1 MLHANSYGTS
11 LLGFP
16 VFHNQGSVAAS
27 RHPTPDIPGVSLP
40 FVPDCRSMYKV
51 NYYFQIIFI
60 YFLISMDSAQAFRDT
75 ELANKW
81 ECLFL
86 LLFLL
91 VLFFSSQFYY
101 YYQFL
106 IIIVIMLFTS
116 YLVLFFL
123 FFFLLLSL
131 SLSLSLFFFFF
142 FSLFLSLPFQNKYEQ
157 CKEVYCL
164 LTTTISETVAGWKP
178 LSHDRKERV
187 RNGNIKTN

>member
-1 MLHANSYGTS
+1 MQTLMAPRC
-11 LLGFP
+11 LGFLCFTIKAAWQLP
-16 VFHNQGSVAAS
+16 DTRHQTSQVSHYPLFPIVALS
-27 RHPTPDIPGVSLP
+27 
-40 FVPDCRSMYKV
+40 YKV

-116 YLVLFFL
+116 YLVLFSFFL
-123 FFFLLLSL
+123 LLLSL

-142 FSLFLSLPFQNKYEQ
+142 FSLFLPLPFQNKYEQ

>member
-1 MLHANSYGTS
+1 MQTLMAPRC
-11 LLGFP
+11 LGFLCFTIKAAWQLP
-16 VFHNQGSVAAS
+16 DTRHQTSQVSHYPLFPIVALS
-27 RHPTPDIPGVSLP
+27 Y
-40 FVPDCRSMYKV
+40 MV

-101 YYQFL
+101 YYYQFL

-116 YLVLFFL
+116 YLVLF
-123 FFFLLLSL
+123 S
-131 SLSLSLFFFFF
+131 FFFF
-142 FSLFLSLPFQNKYEQ
+142 FSLSLSPSPSSSSSSSVFFY
-157 CKEVYCL
+157 
-164 LTTTISETVAGWKP
+164 
-178 LSHDRKERV
+178 LSPS
-187 RNGNIKTN
+187 KTNTNNAKKFIVSLLQLFQKLLPGGSL